1 MGVPSKL
8 KFTPKH
14 EVLSFPPTHALC
26 KPILREA
33 LTSKCIPNSAQSTQS
48 TCVAPSLPKA
58 RFSAFLSVKL
68 PTLDSRLKFILF
80 LVCLLHDTN
89 KSPRPG

>member
-14 EVLSFPPTHALC
+14 KVLSFPPTYALC
-26 KPILREA
+26 QPTLRA
-33 LTSKCIPNSAQSTQS
+33 LTLKCIPNSAHSTQS

-58 RFSAFLSVKL
+58 CFSAFLSVEL
-68 PTLDSRLKFILF
+68 PTFDSRLKCILF

-89 KSPRPG
+89 KSPRAG